1 MKLTKKDYLFY
12 IAISLL
18 ITLFIVYVFRY
29 SCKCS
34 YRRNEG
40 FQNNVNNDN
49 SFIKKTTTYKK
60 IFSESNGAYSI
71 WEPETMSSYYPMA
84 HVYQKGTKPP
94 RFPSYLLKANSDDE
108 ESKPEGFLP
117 ICKINDSMAVWVPHC
132 REGYSPIGMIFSKD
146 APSIHKFRCVRKEHT
161 DDIVLEN
168 AFFNSSDIQLWKI
181 KDNQFFIGLNLMN
194 LGEDKT
200 PRGDVRRLL
209 PQKLKTECNFEIEM
223 TKDYKE
229 IGTMKNEMTKKI
241 VSLWRPIAHSG
252 YVSLGDIALEG
263 YQNPNGVVETPVV
276 KYSQSSPPLHFGKKI
291 ATIEVEQD
299 IISVEKKDDDKP
311 YITPTKT
318 MSIWKPVAN
327 KGYGS
332 VGCIITEGE
341 EEPATTSI
349 IGCIPLDMV
358 KTIDKNCQKVL
369 KLLWN
374 NEPNESST
382 PLSLWIDST
391 NRLHVNKQA
400 TLQCVEM
407 EPLSIL
413 DPDSLLKKLEKP
425 QAVILMTYERLD
437 TNTSNYTFSEK
448 INAIQ
453 TTLSKLGN
461 ASLGTFHFLGKSEKQ
476 KTNSLFRFGIV
487 GNSAKA
493 TVKNI
498 VLNAQTR
505 EMENKLIYVSHT
517 KSKRPIGLLKELHLE

>member
-12 IAISLL
+12 IAISVL
-18 ITLFIVYVFRY
+18 ITFFIVYVFRY
-29 SCKCS
+29 SCKC
-34 YRRNEG
+34 RQREG
-40 FQNNVNNDN
+40 FKNSISDGN

-60 IFSESNGAYSI
+60 IFSEPNGQYSI
-71 WEPETMSSYYPMA
+71 WEPETMPSYYPMA
-84 HVYQKGTKPP
+84 HVYQKGTQPP
-94 RFPSYLLKANSDDE
+94 RFPSYLLKARADE
-108 ESKPEGFLP
+108 EASKPKGFLP
-117 ICKINDSMAVWVPHC
+117 ICKINNDMAVWVPHC

-146 APSIHKFRCVRKEHT
+146 APSIHKFRCVRKENT

-168 AFFNSSDIQLWKI
+168 AFFTSSDIQLWKI
-181 KDNQFFIGLNLMN
+181 KDSQFFIGLNLMN
-194 LGEDKT
+194 IGEDKT

-209 PQKLKTECNFEIEM
+209 PQKLKTECDFKIEM

-229 IGTMKNEMTKKI
+229 IGSMKNEMTKKI
-241 VSLWRPIAHSG
+241 VSLWRPITPSG

-263 YQNPNGVVETPVV
+263 YQNPNGVIETPIV

-299 IISVEKKDDDKP
+299 IVSVEKTDDDKP
-311 YITPTKT
+311 DIIPTKT

-332 VGCIITEGE
+332 VGCIITEGD
-341 EEPATTSI
+341 EEPDTTSI

-374 NEPNESST
+374 NEPVESSKA
-382 PLSLWIDST
+382 LSFWVDST
-391 NRLHVNKQA
+391 NRLHVNKQS

-425 QAVILMTYERLD
+425 KASISMTYERLD

-448 INAIQ
+448 IRAIQ

-461 ASLGTFHFLGKSEKQ
+461 VSVGTFQFLGKNEKQ
-476 KTNSLFRFGIV
+476 KTNSIFRFGIL
-487 GNSAKA
+487 GNNAKA
-493 TVKNI
+493 TAKKI

-505 EMENKLIYVSHT
+505 DMEDKPVYVSHT
-517 KSKRPIGLLKELHLE
+517 TSKRPIGLLKELRIE

>member
-1 MKLTKKDYLFY
+1 MKLTKRDYLFY

-18 ITLFIVYVFRY
+18 ITIFIVYVFRY
-29 SCKCS
+29 SCKCR
-34 YRRNEG
+34 YRHQEG
-40 FQNNVNNDN
+40 FQNNVSDDN

-60 IFSESNGAYSI
+60 IFSEPSGKYSI
-71 WEPETMSSYYPMA
+71 WEPETMTSYYPMA
-84 HVYQKGTKPP
+84 HVYQLGTNPP
-94 RFPSYLLKANSDDE
+94 RFPSYLLKANAEDE
-108 ESKPEGFLP
+108 ASKPKGFLP
-117 ICKINDSMAVWVPHC
+117 ICKINDNMAVWVPHC
-132 REGYSPIGMIFSKD
+132 RDGYSPVGMIFSKD
-146 APSIHKFRCVRKEHT
+146 APSIHKFRCIRKEHT

-181 KDNQFFIGLNLMN
+181 KDSQFFIGLNLMN
-194 LGEDKT
+194 MGENKT

-209 PQKLKTECNFEIEM
+209 PQKLKTECDFEVEM

-241 VSLWRPIAHSG
+241 VSLWRPITPSG

-263 YQNPNGVVETPVV
+263 YQNPNGVIETPIV
-276 KYSQSSPPLHFGKKI
+276 KYSQSSPPLHFGKKL

-299 IISVEKKDDDKP
+299 IVSVEKKGDDKP
-311 YITPTKT
+311 IITPTKT
-318 MSIWKPVAN
+318 MSVWKPIAN

-341 EEPATTSI
+341 EEPETTSI

-358 KTIDKNCQKVL
+358 KTIDRNCQKVL

-374 NEPNESST
+374 NEPIESSNT
-382 PLSLWIDST
+382 LSFWTDPT

-413 DPDSLLKKLEKP
+413 DPDSLLKKLDKP
-425 QAVILMTYERLD
+425 QAVLLMTYERLD

-448 INAIQ
+448 IRAIQ
-453 TTLSKLGN
+453 TALSKLGN
-461 ASLGTFHFLGKSEKQ
+461 TSISAFQFLGKSEKQ
-476 KTNSLFRFGIV
+476 KSNSLFRFGIV
-487 GNSAKA
+487 GNDAKSIA
-493 TVKNI
+493 QKI

-505 EMENKLIYVSHT
+505 EMENKPINVSHT
-517 KSKRPIGLLKELHLE
+517 KSKRTIGLLKEVRRE